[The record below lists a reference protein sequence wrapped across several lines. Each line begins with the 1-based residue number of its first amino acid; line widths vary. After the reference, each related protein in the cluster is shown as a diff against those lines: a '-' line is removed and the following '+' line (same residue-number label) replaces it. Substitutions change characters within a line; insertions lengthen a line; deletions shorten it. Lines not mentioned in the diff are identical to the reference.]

1 MVIATAPLLRTLF
14 IIAILN
20 SSLSLNFR
28 FWKIMFTLVVPV
40 ILAVVIV
47 YGWVDHEKLSYE
59 GKDFPASVKGFGW
72 AIEVGKFWK
81 GPT

>member
-1 MVIATAPLLRTLF
+1 
-14 IIAILN
+14 
-20 SSLSLNFR
+20 
-28 FWKIMFTLVVPV
+28 MFTLVVPV

-59 GKDFPASVKGFGW
+59 GKDFPASVEAFGW
-72 AIEVGKFWK
+72 AIEVGKFLK

>member
-1 MVIATAPLLRTLF
+1 MGSSDG
-14 IIAILN
+14 N
-20 SSLSLNFR
+20 SKHYSFLSSRYFLIFSLNFR

-59 GKDFPASVKGFGW
+59 GKDFPPAVEGFGW
-72 AIEVGKFWK
+72 AIEVGKFLK
-81 GPT
+81 GLT